1 MATQIAST
9 PIIRGQQAVK
19 IYHEANQKPNVAS
32 RIGVGI
38 LRNKF
43 ADKLKNMNS
52 AGRD

>member
-19 IYHEANQKPNVAS
+19 IYHEANQKPKVAS
-32 RIGVGI
+32 KIRAEI
-38 LRNKF
+38 LKKKF
-43 ADKLKNMNS
+43 TEKLKNVNS